1 MESEISLLEEQFE
14 ECTNQKEQLEKDVD
28 SLKKREYTITQKIIP
43 NLNHKNSESNLKSIR
58 LVENVKKS
66 MNNIKLNSSEILNNI
81 MKEDGPLFS
90 QV

>member
-1 MESEISLLEEQFE
+1 MESEISLLEEQCE
-14 ECTNQKEQLEKDVD
+14 ECTNQKEQLEKEVD
-28 SLKKREYTITQKIIP
+28 CLKKREYTITQKTIP

-66 MNNIKLNSSEILNNI
+66 MNNIKLNSCEVLNNI